1 MGGANHAQ
9 CAGRHQSANSQL
21 GPQAE
26 TSTAEGFYSVPKG
39 VMEGC
44 RLRDREFG
52 SFSVGLIT

>member
-1 MGGANHAQ
+1 MPNA
-9 CAGRHQSANSQL
+9 L
-21 GPQAE
+21 GDSNRRTLSYDRVE

-39 VMEGC
+39 VMEGY